1 MKEENNK
8 KANEAERVKKIGV
21 LGIFQSDKYVIPRY
35 QRAYAWEREQIEQ
48 LIDDILDFKQNNYY
62 IGSLIVAKVEGLENT
77 YEVVDGQQR
86 LTTLYLLQQYLR
98 LILLQFCLQAS

>member
-48 LIDDILDFKQNNYY
+48 LIDDILDFEQNNYY
-62 IGSLIVAKVEGLENT
+62 IGL
-77 YEVVDGQQR
+77 
-86 LTTLYLLQQYLR
+86 
-98 LILLQFCLQAS
+98 